1 MATLRIPVFVWRDHS
16 GNQMA
21 IPVDTWPYSCEVA
34 VGSSVENV
42 LRQVRDTL
50 LFRMKIARDDGDDL
64 PIRTRIDYQIRS
76 VKIVTRPRYVHEE
89 RYYPLTELVEFQ
101 MPVLVGNESPQAL
114 RCYMPMIDEW
124 FSCFVEDDYKRIAG
138 EKYRETLVDMTPE
151 EILFDYPAKEWRLEH
166 VSLPLKAPK
175 HRTRKFD
182 LKQLERVARPLQTA
196 LGKRSQAAWCRDD
209 VVRNLAMQLV
219 QSGRNIAIVGPEGCG
234 RSTVLAAAVR
244 QIEKDRKQKHNEED
258 GDKEAFVKHQYWVSS
273 ASHLIAGLR
282 YLGQWQERLEKIIAE
297 LASFDGV
304 LYIENLADLVRLG
317 GEGDESIAGFF
328 VPYIETGIVRMVGKI
343 THQELDVLRQL
354 LGSFIDKFHIFHL
367 EAMSDVDASRALTQM
382 GESLIHNR
390 QTSGNLS
397 IKDDVFDLIVR
408 LCKRFYPY
416 QPLPGKAAMFL
427 KKIVEQ
433 AQKIKL
439 VTVDSDFVIRMFLQE
454 TGLPD
459 WMLRD
464 DIPMSF
470 DEINLHL
477 TGRIIGQ
484 YRACEFATQAIVN
497 FKAAMNH
504 PNRPICSMLFC
515 GPTGVGKTQL
525 AKTLAGYL
533 FENLSPD
540 DETQNESKPLRRLFR
555 LDMSEYS
562 YPWSAT
568 RLIEKEDG
576 TPSALIQHV
585 RRHPF
590 SVVLFDEIEKADPG
604 VFDMLLGLFDEGR
617 LTDRLGRTTNFQ
629 STIIIM
635 TSNLGSGDSA
645 GMGFGS
651 ADGSHRFSK
660 AVRDFFRPEFFNR
673 IDAVVSFGSLDPVSC
688 RKIVQAEITRL
699 TQREGL
705 VQRQITISASD
716 DFIDDLVARG
726 FDARY
731 GARPLQRLIES
742 TILPLLAERIL
753 NLPTKAGQHI
763 VLNIDDCR

>member
-1 MATLRIPVFVWRDHS
+1 MATLRIPVFVWKDHS

-21 IPVDTWPYSCEVA
+21 VPVDTWPYSCEAA

-42 LRQVRDTL
+42 LRQVREAL
-50 LFRMKIARDDGDDL
+50 LFRMKVMRDDGDDL

-76 VKIVTRPRYVHEE
+76 VKIATRPRYVHEE
-89 RYYPLTELVEFQ
+89 RYYPLTDLIEFQ

-124 FSCFVEDDYKRIAG
+124 FSCFVEDDFKRIAG
-138 EKYRETLVDMTPE
+138 EKYRETLNEMTPE
-151 EILFDYPAKEWRLEH
+151 EILFDYPVKEWRLEH
-166 VSLPLKAPK
+166 VSLPLKSPK
-175 HRTRKFD
+175 RRTRELD

-196 LGKRSQAAWCRDD
+196 LGNRLQTAWCREH
-209 VVRNLAMQLV
+209 VVRTLV
-219 QSGRNIAIVGPEGCG
+219 GLLTQTNYNIAIVGPEGCG

-244 QIEKDRKQKHNEED
+244 QIEKDRKQQRNDESDNET
-258 GDKEAFVKHQYWVSS
+258 FVKHQYWVSS

-282 YLGQWQERLEKIIAE
+282 YLGQWQERLEKVIAE
-297 LASFDGV
+297 LASFNGV

-354 LGSFIDKFHIFHL
+354 LGSFIDKFLVFQL
-367 EAMSDVDASRALTQM
+367 EAMSDINASRALTQM
-382 GESLIHNR
+382 GESLIRNR
-390 QTSGNLS
+390 QTTGKLS
-397 IKDDVFDLIVR
+397 IKDDVPDLIVW

-416 QPLPGKAAMFL
+416 QPMPGKAATFL
-427 KKIVEQ
+427 KKIIEQ

-439 VTVDSDFVIRMFLQE
+439 AAIDSDYVIRMFLQE

-470 DEINLHL
+470 EKINHHL

-484 YRACEFATQAIVN
+484 NHACEFVTQAVVN

-533 FENLSPD
+533 FENRSPD
-540 DETQNESKPLRRLFR
+540 DEKQNESKPLRRLFR

-635 TSNLGSGDSA
+635 TSNLGSGDSS

-651 ADGSHRFSK
+651 ADSSHRFSK

-673 IDAVVSFGSLDPVSC
+673 IDAVVPFGSLDPVSC
-688 RKIVQAEITRL
+688 RKIVQAEIARL

-705 VQRQITISASD
+705 AQRQVTISASD

-742 TILPLLAERIL
+742 TVLPMLAERIL
-753 NLPTKAGQHI
+753 NSPTKIGQHF
-763 VLNIDDCR
+763 VLNIDDYR